1 MNGQHFSNAKRW
13 VLSTHNFISSKNI
26 FQGKGII
33 KTFSN
38 EGKLKEFVTSKT
50 YSKRIARGNS

>member
-1 MNGQHFSNAKRW
+1 MLKDEYCQPTI
-13 VLSTHNFISSKNI
+13 LLSSKNI
-26 FQGKGII
+26 FQGKEII